1 MRSVEFIDAE
11 ETKSELGKIQ
21 IAPEVLEVI
30 AGMASAEVDGV
41 AHMTGGLVGDFVEK
55 LGKKNAAR
63 GVRVEV
69 GSKEAAVDVS
79 IIVKYGHR
87 IPEVARNIQDSVRN
101 AIEAMTGLSVVE
113 VNVHIIDV
121 ELKSEEKVQPAAT
134 PPATQTEE
142 YQRVR

>member
-1 MRSVEFIDAE
+1 MEEFTTDIEKTD
-11 ETKSELGKIQ
+11 LGKVQ

-30 AGMASAEVDGV
+30 AGMAASEVEGV
-41 AHMTGGLVGDFVEK
+41 AHMSGGLVGDIAER
-55 LGKKNAAR
+55 LGRKNIAR

-69 GSKEAAVDVS
+69 GTREAAVDVS

-101 AIEAMTGLSVVE
+101 AIESMTGLSVVE

-121 ELKSEEKVQPAAT
+121 ELRTEEKVQQ
-134 PPATQTEE
+134 PATIVVQDE

>member
-1 MRSVEFIDAE
+1 MEEFATDIEKTD
-11 ETKSELGKIQ
+11 LGKVQ

-30 AGMASAEVDGV
+30 AGMAASEVEGV
-41 AHMTGGLVGDFVEK
+41 AHMSGGFVGEIAER
-55 LGKKNAAR
+55 LGRKNIAR

-69 GSKEAAVDVS
+69 GTREAAVDVS

-101 AIEAMTGLSVVE
+101 AIESMTGLSVVE

-121 ELKSEEKVQPAAT
+121 ELRTEEKVQQPANIVV
-134 PPATQTEE
+134 QDE

>member
-1 MRSVEFIDAE
+1 MEEFTPDLE
-11 ETKSELGKIQ
+11 RTELGKVQ

-30 AGMASAEVDGV
+30 AGMAASEVEGV
-41 AHMTGGLVGDFVEK
+41 AHMSGGFVGDIAER
-55 LGKKNAAR
+55 LGRKNIAR

-69 GSKEAAVDVS
+69 GSREAAVDVS

-101 AIEAMTGLSVVE
+101 AIESMTGLSVVE

-121 ELKSEEKVQPAAT
+121 ELKAEEKAQPA
-134 PPATQTEE
+134 PASAAEE
-142 YQRVR
+142 YHRVR

>member
-1 MRSVEFIDAE
+1 MEKIIPDLERTD
-11 ETKSELGKIQ
+11 LGKVQ

-30 AGMASAEVDGV
+30 AGMAASEVEGV
-41 AHMTGGLVGDFVEK
+41 AHMSGGIVGDIAER
-55 LGKKNAAR
+55 LGRKNVAR

-87 IPEVARNIQDSVRN
+87 IPDVARSIQDSVRN
-101 AIEAMTGLSVVE
+101 AIETMTGLSVVE

-121 ELKSEEKVQPAAT
+121 ELKQEEKTQPAIVSV
-134 PPATQTEE
+134 PED

>member
-1 MRSVEFIDAE
+1 MEEFNPDLE
-11 ETKSELGKIQ
+11 KTELGKVQ

-30 AGMASAEVDGV
+30 AGMAASEVEGV
-41 AHMTGGLVGDFVEK
+41 AHMSGGFVGDIAERF
-55 LGKKNAAR
+55 GRKNAAR

-69 GSKEAAVDVS
+69 GTREAAVDVS

-101 AIEAMTGLSVVE
+101 AIESMTGLTVVE
-113 VNVHIIDV
+113 VNVHIVDV
-121 ELKSEEKVQPAAT
+121 ELKAEDKIQPAT
-134 PPATQTEE
+134 VGIVED

>member
-1 MRSVEFIDAE
+1 MEEFATDIEKTD
-11 ETKSELGKIQ
+11 LGKVQ

-30 AGMASAEVDGV
+30 AGMAASEVEGV
-41 AHMTGGLVGDFVEK
+41 AHMSGGLVGDIAER
-55 LGKKNAAR
+55 LGRKNVAR

-69 GSKEAAVDVS
+69 GTREAAVDVS

-101 AIEAMTGLSVVE
+101 AIESMTGLSVVE

-121 ELKSEEKVQPAAT
+121 ELRTEEKVQQPASIVV
-134 PPATQTEE
+134 QEE

>member
-1 MRSVEFIDAE
+1 MEEFATDIEKTD
-11 ETKSELGKIQ
+11 LGKVQ

-30 AGMASAEVDGV
+30 AGMAASEVEGV
-41 AHMTGGLVGDFVEK
+41 AHMSGGLVGDIAER
-55 LGKKNAAR
+55 LGRKNIAR

-69 GSKEAAVDVS
+69 GTREAAVDVS

-101 AIEAMTGLSVVE
+101 AIESMTGLSVVE

-121 ELKSEEKVQPAAT
+121 ELRTEEKVQQ
-134 PPATQTEE
+134 PATVAVQDE

>member
-1 MRSVEFIDAE
+1 MEEFTPDLE
-11 ETKSELGKIQ
+11 KTELGKVQ

-30 AGMASAEVDGV
+30 AGMAATEVEGV
-41 AHMTGGLVGDFVEK
+41 AQMSGGFVGDIAER
-55 LGKKNAAR
+55 LGRKNVAR

-69 GSKEAAVDVS
+69 GSREAAVDVS

-101 AIEAMTGLSVVE
+101 AIESMTGLSVVE

-121 ELKSEEKVQPAAT
+121 ELKAEEKPQQASASAA
-134 PPATQTEE
+134 EE

>member
-1 MRSVEFIDAE
+1 MEFIDAE
-11 ETKSELGKIQ
+11 ETKTELGKIQ

-55 LGKKNAAR
+55 LGKKSAAR

-134 PPATQTEE
+134 PPVTQTEE